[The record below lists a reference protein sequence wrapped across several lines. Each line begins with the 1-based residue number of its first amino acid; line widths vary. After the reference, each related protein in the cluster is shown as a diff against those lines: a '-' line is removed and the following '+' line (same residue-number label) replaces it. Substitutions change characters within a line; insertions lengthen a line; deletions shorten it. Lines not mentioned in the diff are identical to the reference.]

1 MRMYIHADSKLN
13 QGYTPDWLKVT
24 TIDGTEIT
32 FDIQGDIDYDITA
45 LSCRV
50 KGDLIPWVTYDEEG
64 NEINLYDNPELFDE
78 STIPEI
84 FNNTVNFT
92 IGLFP
97 CGEDWDEDEIMDNVF
112 TNKECELYYGDFVLK
127 FTFDV
132 EINI

>member
-1 MRMYIHADSKLN
+1 MRMYIYADSKLN

-24 TIDGTEIT
+24 TIDGTEII

-78 STIPEI
+78 STILEI
-84 FNNTVNFT
+84 FNNTTNFT

-97 CGEDWDEDEIMDNVF
+97 CGEDWDEDKVMDDVFENKKCVLLYKYKEII
-112 TNKECELYYGDFVLK
+112 

>member
-13 QGYTPDWLKVT
+13 QGYTPEWLKVT
-24 TIDGTEIT
+24 TIDGTEII

-78 STIPEI
+78 SMILEAFDKAI
-84 FNNTVNFT
+84 NFT
-92 IGLFP
+92 IGVFP
-97 CGEDWDEDEIMDNVF
+97 CGDDWDEDEVMDDVF
-112 TNKECELYYGDFVLK
+112 ENKRCVLLYGYK
-127 FTFDV
+127 EIIFTFDV